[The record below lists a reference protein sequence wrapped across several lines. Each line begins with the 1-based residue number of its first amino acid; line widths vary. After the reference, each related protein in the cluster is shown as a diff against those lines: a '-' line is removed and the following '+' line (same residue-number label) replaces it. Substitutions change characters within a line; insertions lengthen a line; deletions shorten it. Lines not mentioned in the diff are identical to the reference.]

1 MHFKSPLPIVVTL
14 LLFTAGCQTPPAATK
29 GDAEAANVQTTSEGL
44 GGVPDCA
51 SGGSATL
58 ADGVR
63 VGYLGSDPTDPQR
76 CLLEWSDR
84 SHPLYF
90 GFWSP
95 NPKRPISEQAR
106 RAFLA
111 ALTGPVGTEALFRDD
126 DARMWNDVTVTHT
139 ANHAVDVA
147 GHLRPALE
155 LRVVRHDAL
164 GRSDVRA
171 ETHYTIDRATGVLLR
186 SESVTPMADGGVR
199 RTTGWQLDTLGQ
211 AG

>member
-1 MHFKSPLPIVVTL
+1 MHFISSLPVVVVL
-14 LLFTAGCQTPPAATK
+14 VLFTAGCQTPPSAARSEADTAK
-29 GDAEAANVQTTSEGL
+29 LQITDAGL
-44 GGVPDCA
+44 GDVPDCA
-51 SGGSATL
+51 SGASATL

-106 RAFLA
+106 QAFA
-111 ALTGPVGTEALFRDD
+111 TALTGPVGTEALFRDD
-126 DARMWNDVTVTHT
+126 DARMWNAVTVTHA
-139 ANHAVDVA
+139 ANHMVDVA

-186 SESVTPMADGGVR
+186 SESVTPMADGGVT

>member
-1 MHFKSPLPIVVTL
+1 MHFKRSFPIVATL
-14 LLFTAGCQTPPAATK
+14 LLLTAGCQTPPAATRS
-29 GDAEAANVQTTSEGL
+29 DAETAQRQMTDAGL
-44 GGVPDCA
+44 GDVPDCA
-51 SGGSATL
+51 SGGSAML

-63 VGYLGSDPTDPQR
+63 VGYLGSDPADPQR

-84 SHPLYF
+84 PHPLYF

-106 RAFLA
+106 QAFLA

-126 DARMWNDVTVTHT
+126 DARMWDDVTVAHT
-139 ANHAVDVA
+139 ANRVVDVA
-147 GHLRPALE
+147 GRPRPALV

-171 ETHYTIDRATGVLLR
+171 EVHYIIDRATGVLLR
-186 SESVTPMADGGVR
+186 SESVTPMADGGIT
-199 RTTGWQLDTLGQ
+199 RTTGWQLDTLHQ

>member
-1 MHFKSPLPIVVTL
+1 MPFKSSLPFVFTLTL
-14 LLFTAGCQTPPAATK
+14 LAAGCQIPPPTTASHPVAAQPQLT
-29 GDAEAANVQTTSEGL
+29 EAGL
-44 GGVPDCA
+44 GAVPDCA
-51 SGGSATL
+51 SGGSAIL

-84 SHPLYF
+84 PHPLYF

-106 RAFLA
+106 RAFFA

-126 DARMWNDVTVTHT
+126 DARMWDDVTVAHA
-139 ANHAVDVA
+139 ANRVVDVA
-147 GHLRPALE
+147 GHPRPALV
-155 LRVVRHDAL
+155 LHVVRHDAL

-171 ETHYTIDRATGVLLR
+171 EVHYIIDRATGVLLR
-186 SESVTPMADGGVR
+186 SESVTPMADGGIT
-199 RTTGWQLDTLGQ
+199 RTTGWQLDTLHQ